1 MKAKNKCVAVI
12 LAGGKSA
19 RMGHPKGL
27 LDFFGTY
34 WLLEQLKRLKLAGIR
49 TIYIGLGYD
58 AEAYF
63 NAIPILKEAQKTG
76 TVWLGM
82 KLKVSVN
89 ATPELGSFSTLQM
102 ILNEVSSFEKLLIIP
117 IDVPL
122 LNQQELRAL
131 LKQKEQLVK
140 PQFQKQSG
148 HPILIKGEVVG
159 DLLKLP
165 KLARLDEFIKSNT
178 KYTLKYWDCLDP
190 QVILNINTLEIWNNY
205 KSQSLAVTG

>member
-1 MKAKNKCVAVI
+1 
-12 LAGGKSA
+12 
-19 RMGHPKGL
+19 
-27 LDFFGTY
+27 
-34 WLLEQLKRLKLAGIR
+34 
-49 TIYIGLGYD
+49 
-58 AEAYF
+58 
-63 NAIPILKEAQKTG
+63 
-76 TVWLGM
+76 
-82 KLKVSVN
+82 
-89 ATPELGSFSTLQM
+89 M